1 MPIGFLNGAIRTGSA
16 PICPDSSCSIVQGVT
31 HMLTVKDILMVKGP
45 NVIVADLDSTV
56 EEAAKLM
63 SQANV
68 GSVIVKDGDAVA
80 GVFTER
86 DVLGRVVVKGLDPK
100 TVKLADV
107 MSSPVRTCGLDDPV
121 TSCADIFRSE
131 HIRRLAVV
139 EDGALIGV
147 IGIRDVMYA
156 QLTANAERID
166 ELEKL
171 LD

>member
-1 MPIGFLNGAIRTGSA
+1 
-16 PICPDSSCSIVQGVT
+16 
-31 HMLTVKDILMVKGP
+31 MLTVKDILMVKGP
-45 NVIVADLDSTV
+45 NVVVAGLDSTV

-63 SQANV
+63 AQANV

-86 DVLGRVVVKGLDPK
+86 DVLGRIVVKGLDPK
-100 TVKLADV
+100 SVKLSEV

-121 TSCADIFRSE
+121 SACAKIFQSE

-139 EDGALIGV
+139 DDDMLIGV

-156 QLTANAERID
+156 QLTANAERIED
-166 ELEKL
+166 LEKL